1 MIISFST
8 TASQVEADA
17 AAGLAHSTVPPYS
30 SCMIRNATIALGLFA
45 LVAPSVSAQQLPRA
59 TPEEVGLSSERLLRI
74 GETFQAYAEEGRISG
89 AVGMVLRSSRVAY
102 EDAWGVRDL
111 AEGDRMDERDIF
123 RIYSM
128 TKPIT
133 AVAVMMLYEEG
144 RFFLS
149 DPIGRFLPELADLRV
164 ADLAE
169 ATRGQPIPTER
180 ARRSVRI
187 HDLLRHTSGFTYGEF
202 SNTVVDS
209 VYRQREVLY
218 QPTLEGVVAQL
229 GEIPLAYQPGTR
241 WHYSVSADVLSR
253 FVEVVSGQSFD
264 EFLSERIFE
273 PLGMLDTAFDV
284 PASKRD
290 RFARTYG
297 HSGPDRELV
306 FGDTVGVTPPIGNFS
321 GGAGLM
327 STAHDYARFAQMLL
341 NGGELDGARI
351 LGRKTIEMM
360 TVDHLEEGL
369 PRTILQ
375 PGWGFGLGFTVK
387 TEAGQDGMPD
397 SVGSYSWIGVQGTSF
412 WVDPEEDLIG
422 VFMVQIRPNRDIT
435 FRQQFRRL
443 VYQALIE

>member
-1 MIISFST
+1 
-8 TASQVEADA
+8 
-17 AAGLAHSTVPPYS
+17 
-30 SCMIRNATIALGLFA
+30 
-45 LVAPSVSAQQLPRA
+45 
-59 TPEEVGLSSERLLRI
+59 
-74 GETFQAYAEEGRISG
+74 
-89 AVGMVLRSSRVAY
+89 MVLRNGRVAY
-102 EDAWGVRDL
+102 VDAWGVRDL
-111 AEGDRMDERDIF
+111 DEGDAMEETDIF

-144 RFFLS
+144 HFFLNE
-149 DPIGRFLPELADLRV
+149 PIGRYLPELADLQV
-164 ADLAE
+164 ANLSE
-169 ATRGQPIPTER
+169 AVRGQPIPTER
-180 ARRSVRI
+180 ARRSVTI
-187 HDLLRHTSGFTYGEF
+187 QDLLRHTSGFTYGEF

-209 VYRQREVLY
+209 VYREREVLY
-218 QPTLEGVVAQL
+218 QSTLEGVVAQL

-241 WHYSVSADVLSR
+241 WHYSVSADVLAR

-264 EFLSERIFE
+264 AFLRERIFE

-297 HSGPDRELV
+297 HSGPERALV
-306 FGDTVGVTPPIGNFS
+306 LGDTVGVTPPLRNFS

-327 STAHDYARFAQMLL
+327 STAQDYARFAQMLL
-341 NGGELDGARI
+341 NGGELDGERI
-351 LGRKTIEMM
+351 LGRKTLEMM
-360 TVDHLEEGL
+360 TVNHLEDGI
-369 PRTILQ
+369 PTGFLQ

-387 TEAGQDGMPD
+387 TEAGRDGMPD

-412 WVDPEEDLIG
+412 WVDPEENLIG

-443 VYQALIE
+443 VYQALIG